1 MGIESHRHH
10 NETAR
15 RRWGLLARALTSN
28 SNPSRPPGNEVVTNQ
43 PQDLISV
50 RRISNFGLIKI
61 SPLIDVDWFVYS
73 AGDKFCM
80 KIRHLNQI
88 LTPEDLMGF
97 NNTGNVCVWPSEEV
111 LAYYALGHREEFF
124 GKSVLELGG
133 GMSCLAGLYIAK
145 YTDAT
150 RVHLT
155 DGNENSVKN
164 VRRIVAANRLD
175 HENDGKVDC
184 SVLKWGEHVQ
194 DKYDIVLA
202 ADCLFFDSARRDLVR
217 TIWQAM
223 KSNGVGWIT
232 APRRGSTLDKFLEE
246 AQNVGFKYRV
256 SDSYNQ
262 DIWDRHLALNRD
274 CNYYNM
280 DIHYPVFII
289 LTKSL

>member
-28 SNPSRPPGNEVVTNQ
+28 NRQTENTNQ

-61 SPLIDVDWFVYS
+61 SPLIEVDWFVYS
-73 AGDKFCM
+73 ASDKFSM
-80 KIRHLNQI
+80 KIHHLNQL

-111 LAYYALGHREEFF
+111 LAYYALNHREEFF
-124 GKSVLELGG
+124 RKSVLELGG

-145 YTDAT
+145 YMEAA

-155 DGNENSVKN
+155 DGNENSVNNVLKN
-164 VRRIVAANRLD
+164 VEANDLGD
-175 HENDGKVDC
+175 KKIEC
-184 SVLKWGEHVQ
+184 SVLKWGEDVQ
-194 DKYDIVLA
+194 DKYDIILA
-202 ADCLFFDSARRDLVR
+202 ADCLFFDSTRRALVH

-223 KSNGVGWIT
+223 KGNGVGWIT
-232 APRRGSTLDKFLEE
+232 APRRGSTLDNFLEE

-256 SDSYNQ
+256 SDTYNQ
-262 DIWDRHLALNRD
+262 DIWDRHLSLKRD
-274 CNYYNM
+274 CPYYNM

-289 LTKSL
+289 LTKSV